1 MASFR
6 GILLLLTVLFIS
18 TAESAELWSQ
28 FCNHNSKINST
39 QLSANIDS
47 LLAELV
53 ARTVQNGFTT
63 SSYGKAEDQVFG
75 LAQCRGDVSSE
86 DCSSCIEDA
95 SKQIRKLCPTQADAR
110 IWYDYCFIRYDTKK
124 FFGQVDTSIGIIFYN
139 VENVTDPDSF
149 NEELGSLSNKIR
161 SEAVQPGNKGLGR
174 GKKELSPFLTL
185 YELFQC
191 TRDLSPLSC
200 EQCLAIAIGNFPTIC
215 SNKKGCRVLYDS
227 CIVRYELYPFFFPLD
242 PKETLVNMPM
252 KYYHASTVL
261 KP

>member
-1 MASFR
+1 MASFHKL
-6 GILLLLTVLFIS
+6 LLLLTALFIC

-28 FCNHNSKINST
+28 FCNDNSPINSP

-53 ARTVQNGFTT
+53 SGTVLNGFST
-63 SSYGKAEDQVFG
+63 SSYGKAKDQVFG
-75 LAQCRGDVSSE
+75 LGQCRGDVSNE
-86 DCSSCIEDA
+86 DCSSCIKDA

-110 IWYDYCFIRYDTKK
+110 IWYDYCFLRYDTEK
-124 FFGQVDTSIGIIFYN
+124 FFGRVDTSIGIFFYN

-149 NEELGSLSNKIR
+149 NKELGNLSDKIS
-161 SEAVQPGNKGLGR
+161 SEAVAPGNNGLGR

-185 YELFQC
+185 YELVQC
-191 TRDLSPLSC
+191 TRDLSQLSC
-200 EQCLAIAIGNFPTIC
+200 EQCLAIAIGEFPTFC
-215 SNKKGCRVLYDS
+215 NNKKGCRVLYSS

-252 KYYHASTVL
+252 KYYHSSTVI